1 MDWVTQMFESGY
13 VLKCELA
20 LIGHLL
26 IFRWDVKPDPSNGIR
41 ARVMFEHQKAS
52 CLRDII
58 VWNNAVRASESVMF
72 GGTLLDWTMSFLSP
86 WISSLKGGN
95 ENAIKT

>member
-1 MDWVTQMFESGY
+1 MFESGY

-41 ARVMFEHQKAS
+41 ARVMFEHQRAS

-58 VWNNAVRASESVMF
+58 V
-72 GGTLLDWTMSFLSP
+72 
-86 WISSLKGGN
+86 
-95 ENAIKT
+95 